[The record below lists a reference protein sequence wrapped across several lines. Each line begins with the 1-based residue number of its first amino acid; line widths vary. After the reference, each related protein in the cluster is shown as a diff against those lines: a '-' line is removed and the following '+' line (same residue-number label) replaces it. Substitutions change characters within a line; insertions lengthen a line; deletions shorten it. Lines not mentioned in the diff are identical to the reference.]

1 MKFIC
6 EKEKLLIGLNSVSR
20 SSVGRTTTPIL
31 EGILINV
38 KKNTIILTTNDLDIG
53 MEYTLNNVETIEEGK
68 VVVDC
73 RMFGDIIRKLP
84 NESITFYIN
93 EKNLLV
99 IECEGSVYKLSTM
112 NADEFPTLPNID
124 IEKSIKIS
132 QGALKEMIKKTIFA
146 VSVEE
151 NRPVFTGCLIEVANE
166 NEDGEDSKNAK
177 KVLNVVSVD
186 GFRLALR
193 KAPMDS
199 NVEHFSAIVPGKY
212 LNEIV
217 KNLQDIEDP
226 IEISISKN
234 QALFEIENCRIVSR
248 LLEGD
253 FLNYNNVIPKEKK
266 TRIKVN
272 KNALQAAIER
282 AAIFSVTASEKE
294 KKYPIKMFISLG
306 SIIISCT
313 SQVGDAKEEVLV
325 ETTGNELEIGF
336 NHKYLL
342 DALKVIEDEEVYL
355 DFDSEISPCVIR
367 PIVDDKYTYMVLPVR
382 LKE

>member
-1 MKFIC
+1 MKFVY

-20 SSVGRTTTPIL
+20 GSVGRTTTPIL

-38 KKNTIILTTNDLDIG
+38 KKNNIVLTTNDLDIG
-53 MEYTLNNVETIEEGK
+53 MEYTLEEGEIIEEGK
-68 VVVDC
+68 CVVDC
-73 RMFGDIIRKLP
+73 KMFGDIIRKLP
-84 NESITFYIN
+84 NEPITFYIN
-93 EKNLLV
+93 DKDLLV

-112 NADEFPTLPNID
+112 KADEFPVLPNID
-124 IEKSIKIS
+124 VENTISLS

-151 NRPVFTGCLIEVANE
+151 NRPIFTGCLIEVV
-166 NEDGEDSKNAK
+166 DGQ
-177 KVLNVVSVD
+177 LNVVAVD

-193 KAPMDS
+193 KIPMPAS
-199 NVEHFSAIVPGKY
+199 VQKFSAIVPGKY

-217 KNLQDIEDP
+217 KNLQDIDD
-226 IEISISKN
+226 ILEISISKN
-234 QALFEIENCRIVSR
+234 QALFELKNCKIVTR

-253 FLNYNNVIPKEKK
+253 FLNYNSVIPQEKD

-272 KNALQAAIER
+272 KSALQNAIER
-282 AAIFSVTASEKE
+282 AAIFSISSAEKE
-294 KKYPIKMFISLG
+294 KKYPIKIYVSLG

-325 ETTGNELEIGF
+325 ETTGKELEIGF
-336 NHKYLL
+336 NPKYLV
-342 DALKVIEDEEVYL
+342 DALKVIEDDEVYL
-355 DFDSEISPCVIR
+355 DFGSNISPCVIR
-367 PIVDDKYTYMVLPVR
+367 PVVDDKYTYMVLPVR